1 MRRSTSWAAGV
12 LPIGLCVGLFVG
24 LMVVAGVRLAAGQ
37 DIGFNKITQ
46 VQPGMTMLQVLQTL
60 GPPGDIRGHTFVYST
75 TSPEIEGKVVFE
87 STGSPLDQTK
97 VLKVEPN
104 PVQQRMP

>member
-1 MRRSTSWAAGV
+1 MRRSTSWA
-12 LPIGLCVGLFVG
+12 IGMLLVGS
-24 LMVVAGVRLAAGQ
+24 MAIAGVRLAAGQ

-60 GPPGDIRGHTFVYST
+60 GPPGDIRGHTFVYAT
-75 TSPEIEGKVVFE
+75 TSPEIMGKVVFA
-87 STGSPLDQTK
+87 SKGDPLEKTK

>member
-1 MRRSTSWAAGV
+1 MRRSTSWV
-12 LPIGLCVGLFVG
+12 IGMLLVGS
-24 LMVVAGVRLAAGQ
+24 MAIAGVRLAAGQ

-60 GPPGDIRGHTFVYST
+60 GPPRDIVGHTFIYST
-75 TSPEIEGKVVFE
+75 TSPEIMGKVIFASE
-87 STGSPLDQTK
+87 GSPLDKTK

-104 PVQQRMP
+104 PVQQPKP

>member
-1 MRRSTSWAAGV
+1 MRRSTSWVVGMLLVASMVIAG
-12 LPIGLCVGLFVG
+12 
-24 LMVVAGVRLAAGQ
+24 ARSAAGQ

-60 GPPGDIRGHTFVYST
+60 GPPSDIVGHTFIYAT
-75 TSPEIEGKVVFE
+75 TSPEIRGKVVFASE
-87 STGSPLDQTK
+87 GSPLDKTK

-104 PVQQRMP
+104 PVQQPKP

>member
-1 MRRSTSWAAGV
+1 MRRSTSWA
-12 LPIGLCVGLFVG
+12 IGMLLVGS
-24 LMVVAGVRLAAGQ
+24 MAIAGVRLAAGQ

-60 GPPGDIRGHTFVYST
+60 GPPSDIVGHTFLYA
-75 TSPEIEGKVVFE
+75 TSHPEIRGKVVFA
-87 STGSPLDQTK
+87 SKGDPLEKTK

>member
-1 MRRSTSWAAGV
+1 MRRSTSWAAGT
-12 LPIGLCVGLFVG
+12 LLVGLFVG
-24 LMVVAGVRLAAGQ
+24 LMAVAGVQLAAGQ
-37 DIGFNKITQ
+37 EPGFNKITQ

-60 GPPGDIRGHTFVYST
+60 GPPGDIRGHTFIYAT
-75 TSPEIEGKVVFE
+75 TSPEIMGKVVFA
-87 STGSPLDQTK
+87 SKGDPLEKTK

>member
-1 MRRSTSWAAGV
+1 MRRSTSWVVGMLLAGSMA
-12 LPIGLCVGLFVG
+12 I
-24 LMVVAGVRLAAGQ
+24 AGVRSAAGQ

-60 GPPGDIRGHTFVYST
+60 GPPSDIVGHTFLYA
-75 TSPEIEGKVVFE
+75 TSAPEIKGKVVFA
-87 STGSPLDQTK
+87 SDGSPLDKTK

-104 PVQQRMP
+104 PVQQPKP

>member
-1 MRRSTSWAAGV
+1 MRRSTSWV
-12 LPIGLCVGLFVG
+12 IGMLLVGS
-24 LMVVAGVRLAAGQ
+24 MAIAGVRLAAGQ

-60 GPPGDIRGHTFVYST
+60 GPPGDIRGHTFIYAT
-75 TSPEIEGKVVFE
+75 TSPEIMGKVVFASE
-87 STGSPLDQTK
+87 GSPLDKTK

-104 PVQQRMP
+104 PVQLPKP

>member
-1 MRRSTSWAAGV
+1 MRRSTSWAVGMVLAGWMA
-12 LPIGLCVGLFVG
+12 I
-24 LMVVAGVRLAAGQ
+24 AGVRSAAGQ
-37 DIGFNKITQ
+37 GFNKLTQ

-60 GPPGDIRGHTFVYST
+60 GPPSDIRGHTFVYST

-87 STGSPLDQTK
+87 SKGSPLDQTK

-104 PVQQRMP
+104 PVQQQFK